1 LQHVAG
7 LPWLPQ
13 AWEGSYSVRL
23 QLTCIEGVGSL
34 PTSHSL
40 GGGRP
45 VVSKQAS
52 QLPADDYHITVT
64 ANLVSPAFKSAVTTR
79 PHTPSASSQHDTDVE
94 DGGEQAPAAPAAP
107 AEEPT
112 GVLLCRDI
120 DLSEF
125 QRRAGRSLYELR
137 CQVSL
142 NGQDFSN
149 LKPPSSHRSRQPAA
163 ADHTQEGAAEA
174 GPKLPPVT
182 LVYAFNPTSVAPSCI
197 SIDRFIA
204 VPAPAPDAAV
214 EEPPQASEPT
224 SLEVLVRG
232 SSFIPSSRLPK
243 GAFLQATLV
252 PLLADA
258 EWEDGFTPQW
268 SDPGVLLPMLATVV
282 CDVRCEQTTALV
294 LHVGESAGAALRSVV
309 AWTNAVAAGGAVTT
323 PPDGAAPDL
332 AEGSVQRLDV
342 LPLRVDFALHVG
354 GLVTPLGSSAEA
366 MKLNLYRQKP
376 LEAVPGCCG
385 LDVAGDQDVTLL
397 VRRAVQHSAGAQ
409 FCADGFTLHSADVA
423 VAVHVPVLSAMET
436 SVQYLPPVLLTR
448 GALNFSRVPAVEA
461 PNGNADDE
469 GAAVVPESD
478 RYVLQV
484 QLPPPSHWI
493 EVALAAVAS
502 AGSPPPQQ
510 ALSHVCLS
518 CWLDGNTAPH
528 PDTWARVNLYGN
540 LAAGCVISPP
550 APKTGFVPG
559 NAVSADLSVR
569 LPPNPNVRA
578 ALLEACATAV
588 ESDLD
593 SPALRPIVPQQYVVR
608 IRGAAA
614 EGGAEGPSV
623 CVAGILADSAAVPN
637 VSAINFEVPESVKT
651 AEGLVPV
658 QKTPKDKTMYFVD
671 LSMDGGLTFGVAENP
686 LLFLK

>member
-23 QLTCIEGVGSL
+23 QFTCIEGVGSL
-34 PTSHSL
+34 PTSHSM

-94 DGGEQAPAAPAAP
+94 DGGEQAPAAQVAP

-125 QRRAGRSLYELR
+125 QCGAGRSLYELR

-142 NGQDFSN
+142 NGQDFSS
-149 LKPPSSHRSRQPAA
+149 LKPPASHRSRQTAA
-163 ADHTQEGAAEA
+163 ADHTQEGASEA

-197 SIDRFIA
+197 SIDRLIIA
-204 VPAPAPDAAV
+204 PAPAPDGA
-214 EEPPQASEPT
+214 EEETSQATEPA

-252 PLLADA
+252 PLLAEA
-258 EWEDGFTPQW
+258 EWEDGFTPRW
-268 SDPGVLLPMLATVV
+268 SDPGALSPTLAAVE
-282 CDVRCEQTTALV
+282 CDVRCEQTTALA

-309 AWTNAVAAGGAVTT
+309 AWINAVAAGGAVPM
-323 PPDGAAPDL
+323 PPDGAAPGL
-332 AEGSVQRLDV
+332 AEGYVQRLDV

-354 GLVTPLGSSAEA
+354 GLVTPLGRSAEA
-366 MKLNLYRQKP
+366 VKLNLYRQKP

-385 LDVAGDQDVTLL
+385 LDMAGDQDVTLL
-397 VRRAVQHSAGAQ
+397 VRRAVQDGAGAP

-423 VAVHVPVLSAMET
+423 VAVHVPVLSATET
-436 SVQYLPPVLLTR
+436 SVQYLPPVLLSR
-448 GALNFSRVPAVEA
+448 AALNFSRVPAVEA
-461 PNGNADDE
+461 PQGNADDE
-469 GAAVVPESD
+469 GTAVVRGCD

-484 QLPPPSHWI
+484 QLPPPSHWT

-510 ALSHVCLS
+510 VSHVCLS
-518 CWLDGNTAPH
+518 CWLDGTTAPH
-528 PDTWARVNLYGN
+528 PDKWARVNFYGN
-540 LAAGCVISPP
+540 LAAGCVINPP

-559 NAVSADLSVR
+559 NAVCADLPVR
-569 LPPNPNVRA
+569 LPPIPNVTA

-593 SPALRPIVPQQYVVR
+593 SPALRPIVSQQYVVR

-623 CVAGILADSAAVPN
+623 CVAGTLADSATVPN
-637 VSAINFEVPESVKT
+637 ASAINFEVPESVKT